1 MTLDE
6 FNILK
11 EEYPRAMSVWDDRM
25 HDLNKG
31 DLIEHLV
38 SNMDTKL
45 LTKILVGIDY
55 DISIEEELVED
66 E

>member
-11 EEYPRAMSVWDDRM
+11 EEYPIAMAVWDDRM

-45 LTKILVGIDY
+45 LAKILVGIEY
-55 DISIEEELVED
+55 DISIEEGYDND

>member
-11 EEYPRAMSVWDDRM
+11 TRHPRAMSVWDDRM

-31 DLIEHLV
+31 DLIETLV
-38 SNMDTKL
+38 AHMDTKL

>member
-6 FNILK
+6 FAMLTEK
-11 EEYPRAMSVWDDRM
+11 YPRAMSVWNDRM

-38 SNMDTKL
+38 ANMDTKL
-45 LTKILVGIDY
+45 LTKILVGIEY
-55 DISIEEELVED
+55 DISIEEEYDDD

>member
-11 EEYPRAMSVWDDRM
+11 EEYPRAMAVWDDRM

-45 LTKILVGIDY
+45 LTKILVGIEY
-55 DISIEEELVED
+55 DISIEEEYDDD

>member
-1 MTLDE
+1 MKMGE
-6 FNILK
+6 FLALK
-11 EEYPRAMSVWDDRM
+11 AEYPTAMSVWNDRM

-31 DLIEHLV
+31 DLIETLV
-38 SNMDTKL
+38 THMDTKL

-55 DISIEEELVED
+55 DIAKEKEYDDD

>member
-55 DISIEEELVED
+55 DISIEEEYDDD

>member
-11 EEYPRAMSVWDDRM
+11 KEYPRAMAVWDDRM

-55 DISIEEELVED
+55 DISIEEEYDDD